1 MSSHWVRLERVSW
14 VRPTATTLVTA
25 KRPYAARVARLFDEG
40 LTLWILPRAEAATT
54 ARAEANERA
63 RSTSSLTTSPH
74 GLADRP
80 GAGWDRSSAIGVAT
94 VNHRDDL
101 DDEAVF
107 EDPVE
112 DAVLAS
118 PC

>member
-1 MSSHWVRLERVSW
+1 MNAQQPQTRDLDLWFVNKDTDGAVKPGPGRTGQGSSNMGRGSSDDSPGRG
-14 VRPTATTLVTA
+14 RQACP
-25 KRPYAARVARLFDEG
+25 FDE
-40 LTLWILPRAEAATT
+40 
-54 ARAEANERA
+54 
-63 RSTSSLTTSPH
+63 
-74 GLADRP
+74 LADDFTR
-80 GAGWDRSSAIGVAT
+80 DRSSAIGVAT

>member
-25 KRPYAARVARLFDEG
+25 KRPYAARVARLFDE
-40 LTLWILPRAEAATT
+40 
-54 ARAEANERA
+54 
-63 RSTSSLTTSPH
+63 
-74 GLADRP
+74 LADDFTR
-80 GAGWDRSSAIGVAT
+80 DRSSAIGVAT